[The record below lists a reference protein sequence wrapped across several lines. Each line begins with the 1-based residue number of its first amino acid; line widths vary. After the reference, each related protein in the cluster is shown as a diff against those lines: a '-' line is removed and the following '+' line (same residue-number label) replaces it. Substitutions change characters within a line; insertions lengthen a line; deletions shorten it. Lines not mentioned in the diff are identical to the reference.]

1 MNLLRTP
8 RHLLALFLALTLL
21 PAGALVWA
29 GWRLIEQDRDL
40 EQTSIQKRRN
50 ESADLISTAIHQAII
65 ATTQRLADPS
75 AWKDIATDDAFIV
88 AVSSHG
94 VQTIPQTRLLYYPIQ
109 PQLPMSMRADE
120 DVQMAI
126 QLRQKGQVAAA
137 LEVYADLAKL
147 DGVQAAGNPA
157 DLVARIARCDVLARL
172 NRINDLHR
180 EAEQLDADL
189 QASRWQLDRKNYEN
203 YADEVNS
210 WLGRDTSTNI
220 EGESLAQSVNDVWK
234 KWQESPDSR
243 TLSGSDSV
251 RTGNQARTLVWTS
264 DSDKLAVL
272 VTGPLYLQGTW
283 LPSVAPMLKNSE
295 LRLVLQD
302 ADGRMVFGEPIRDGL
317 ATQRDSKE
325 THLPWTLQVAS
336 LNPIGDRA
344 PFENR
349 RQLYLTGLVL
359 LLAVIAAG
367 SYFVGRSVTR
377 ELAVARLQSD
387 FVAAVS
393 HEFRTPLTSLRQVTE
408 LLSDGRQSDPS
419 RLSSYYQT
427 QTRAADRLQRLV
439 ESLLDFGKME
449 AGAKLYRMQIIDICD
464 WLRTTIQE
472 MQSDD
477 ALGQYHIELQCE
489 SDGVGRVNADPEAL
503 ARALRNLIDN
513 AVKYSPDCRT
523 VWVSLTRQ
531 DNRLAIRV
539 RDRGIGIPANERK
552 QIFRKFVRGA
562 AAKTNGIKGTGVG
575 LAMVQQIVLAHG
587 GEVQLESQSGLGST
601 FTILLPEGRN

>member
-1 MNLLRTP
+1 
-8 RHLLALFLALTLL
+8 
-21 PAGALVWA
+21 
-29 GWRLIEQDRDL
+29 
-40 EQTSIQKRRN
+40 
-50 ESADLISTAIHQAII
+50 
-65 ATTQRLADPS
+65 
-75 AWKDIATDDAFIV
+75 
-88 AVSSHG
+88 
-94 VQTIPQTRLLYYPIQ
+94 
-109 PQLPMSMRADE
+109 
-120 DVQMAI
+120 
-126 QLRQKGQVAAA
+126 
-137 LEVYADLAKL
+137 
-147 DGVQAAGNPA
+147 
-157 DLVARIARCDVLARL
+157 
-172 NRINDLHR
+172 
-180 EAEQLDADL
+180 
-189 QASRWQLDRKNYEN
+189 
-203 YADEVNS
+203 
-210 WLGRDTSTNI
+210 
-220 EGESLAQSVNDVWK
+220 
-234 KWQESPDSR
+234 
-243 TLSGSDSV
+243 
-251 RTGNQARTLVWTS
+251 
-264 DSDKLAVL
+264 
-272 VTGPLYLQGTW
+272 
-283 LPSVAPMLKNSE
+283 MLKNSE
-295 LRLVLQD
+295 LRLVLQT
-302 ADGRMVFGEPIRDGL
+302 ADGRMVFGDPIDDRI
-317 ATQRDSKE
+317 ATKRDSRE

-336 LNPIGDRA
+336 LNPPGDRA

-349 RQLYLTGLVL
+349 RQLYLAGLVL

-367 SYFVGRSVTR
+367 SYFIGRSVTR

-489 SDGVGRVNADPEAL
+489 SDGLGRVNADPEAL

>member
-1 MNLLRTP
+1 
-8 RHLLALFLALTLL
+8 
-21 PAGALVWA
+21 
-29 GWRLIEQDRDL
+29 
-40 EQTSIQKRRN
+40 
-50 ESADLISTAIHQAII
+50 
-65 ATTQRLADPS
+65 
-75 AWKDIATDDAFIV
+75 
-88 AVSSHG
+88 
-94 VQTIPQTRLLYYPIQ
+94 
-109 PQLPMSMRADE
+109 
-120 DVQMAI
+120 
-126 QLRQKGQVAAA
+126 
-137 LEVYADLAKL
+137 
-147 DGVQAAGNPA
+147 
-157 DLVARIARCDVLARL
+157 LARL
-172 NRINDLHR
+172 NRIPDLHR

-189 QASRWQLDRKNYEN
+189 RASRWQLDRKNYEN

-272 VTGPLYLQGTW
+272 VAGPLYLQRTW
-283 LPSVAPMLKNSE
+283 LPGVAPMLKNSD
-295 LRLVLQD
+295 LRMVLQG
-302 ADGRMVFGEPIRDGL
+302 ADSRVVFGDPIDDRI
-317 ATQRDSKE
+317 ATKRDSRE

-336 LNPIGDRA
+336 LNPPGDRA

-349 RQLYLTGLVL
+349 RQLYLAGLAL

-377 ELAVARLQSD
+377 EFAVARLQSD

-489 SDGVGRVNADPEAL
+489 SDGLGRVNADPEAL